1 MIARARATAFFLD
14 DSGSELAEYAL
25 VLTAFTLIA
34 IVAVQAL
41 GTTGNAQVES
51 DETNYANAFVAG
63 Y

>member
-1 MIARARATAFFLD
+1 MILRARGFAFLLD

-25 VLTAFTLIA
+25 VLSAFTVIA
-34 IVAVQAL
+34 VLAVRVL

-51 DETNYANAFVAG
+51 DENSYTNAFVTG